1 MTSAPITS
9 LPASVR
15 AATAWVSDRSSSKPL
30 SSNPLSAAPLSSSTF
45 SSEPVRSVPCRGK
58 VWLIGAGPGDPDL
71 LTVRAVKTL
80 ATCTVWL
87 VDDLVGP
94 GVLELAAPGTRIV
107 RVGKRGGCK
116 STPQPFILRLMLRYA
131 RQGETVARVK
141 GGDAFIFGR
150 GGEEWA
156 WLAERGVQV
165 DAVAGLTA
173 GLAIGAQLGLPIT
186 HRQVARGVALVTAH
200 TVDETGAGSQPYWR
214 ALAQSGLTVVCYMGM
229 SDPTRLARVLMAS
242 GFRADLPVA
251 VVQRATCADQRHLTT
266 TVARMA
272 EAVATH
278 GMGSPAVIVLGDA
291 VSHAMAMAQDVLADA
306 RLATTG

>member
-1 MTSAPITS
+1 MTSALITDLPVS
-9 LPASVR
+9 ALPA
-15 AATAWVSDRSSSKPL
+15 TAVVSDAL
-30 SSNPLSAAPLSSSTF
+30 SFNPLPSSTF

-58 VWLIGAGPGDPDL
+58 VWLVGAGPGDPDL

-80 ATCTVWL
+80 AACTVWL

-156 WLAERGVQV
+156 WLAKRGVQV
-165 DAVAGLTA
+165 EAVAGLTA
-173 GLAIGAQLGLPIT
+173 GLAIGAQMGLPIT

-200 TVDETGAGSQPYWR
+200 TVDETGAGSQPYWK
-214 ALAQSGLTVVCYMGM
+214 ALAQSGLTIVCYMGM
-229 SDPTRLARVLMAS
+229 SDPGRLARMLMAS

-266 TVARMA
+266 TVAHMA
-272 EAVATH
+272 ADIETH
-278 GMGSPAVIVLGDA
+278 DMGSPAVIVLGDA
-291 VSHAMAMAQDVLADA
+291 VSHAMAMANDVLDRAPLA
-306 RLATTG
+306 EVRLMTAG

>member
-1 MTSAPITS
+1 MTSALITD
-9 LPASVR
+9 LPVSALPT
-15 AATAWVSDRSSSKPL
+15 TALVSDAL
-30 SSNPLSAAPLSSSTF
+30 SFNPVPASTF

-80 ATCTVWL
+80 AACTVWL

-131 RQGETVARVK
+131 RQGEAVARVK

-165 DAVAGLTA
+165 EAVAGLTA
-173 GLAIGAQLGLPIT
+173 GLAIGAQMGLPIT

-200 TVDETGAGSQPYWR
+200 TVDETGAGSQPYWK
-214 ALAQSGLTVVCYMGM
+214 ALAQSGLTIVCYMGM
-229 SDPTRLARVLMAS
+229 SDPGRLARMLMAS

-266 TVARMA
+266 TVAHMA
-272 EAVATH
+272 ADIETH
-278 GMGSPAVIVLGDA
+278 DMGSPAVIVLGDA
-291 VSHAMAMAQDVLADA
+291 VSHAMAMANDVLDRAPLA
-306 RLATTG
+306 EVRLMTAG

>member
-1 MTSAPITS
+1 MTSALITNR
-9 LPASVR
+9 PASVV
-15 AATAWVSDRSSSKPL
+15 AATALVSDRSSSRPL
-30 SSNPLSAAPLSSSTF
+30 SSNTLSGASLASTF
-45 SSEPVRSVPCRGK
+45 SSEPVRSAPCRGK

-80 ATCTVWL
+80 AACTVWL

-200 TVDETGAGSQPYWR
+200 TVEETGAGSQPYWR

-229 SDPTRLARVLMAS
+229 SDPTRLARMLMAS

-272 EAVATH
+272 EDIATH
-278 GMGSPAVIVLGDA
+278 DMGSPAVIVLGDA

-306 RLATTG
+306 RWVTTG

>member
-1 MTSAPITS
+1 MTSALITDLPVS
-9 LPASVR
+9 ALPA
-15 AATAWVSDRSSSKPL
+15 TAVVSDAL
-30 SSNPLSAAPLSSSTF
+30 SFNPLPSSTF

-58 VWLIGAGPGDPDL
+58 VWLVGAGPGDPDL

-80 ATCTVWL
+80 AACTVWL

-165 DAVAGLTA
+165 EAVAGLTA
-173 GLAIGAQLGLPIT
+173 GLAIGAQMGLPIT

-200 TVDETGAGSQPYWR
+200 TVDETGAGSQPYWK
-214 ALAQSGLTVVCYMGM
+214 ALAQSGLTIVCYMGM
-229 SDPTRLARVLMAS
+229 SDPGRLARMLMAS

-266 TVARMA
+266 TVAHMA
-272 EAVATH
+272 ADIETH
-278 GMGSPAVIVLGDA
+278 DMGSPAVIVLGDA
-291 VSHAMAMAQDVLADA
+291 VSHAMAMANDVLDRAPLAEA
-306 RLATTG
+306 RLMTAG

>member
-1 MTSAPITS
+1 MTSAVITNLPVS
-9 LPASVR
+9 ALPA
-15 AATAWVSDRSSSKPL
+15 TALVSDAL
-30 SSNPLSAAPLSSSTF
+30 SFGPLSSSTF

-80 ATCTVWL
+80 AACTVWL

-165 DAVAGLTA
+165 EAVAGLTA

-200 TVDETGAGSQPYWR
+200 TVDETGAGSQPYWK

-229 SDPTRLARVLMAS
+229 SDPTRLARMLMAS

-266 TVARMA
+266 TVAQMA
-272 EAVATH
+272 ADIQTH
-278 GMGSPAVIVLGDA
+278 DMGSPAVIVLGDA
-291 VSHAMAMAQDVLADA
+291 VSHAMAMANDVLDKTQPAEA
-306 RLATTG
+306 RWMTAG